1 MLKDLMRPSDTP
13 AENTTSAT
21 IPKNGSLA
29 IIGAGIT
36 GLSAAYYLLQ
46 QRPDV
51 KITIFEA
58 ADQAGGILQT
68 VKRDGFLVELGP
80 DMFTTREPEAIE
92 LCHELN
98 IEDQLISTNTEHRG
112 AYILSRNRLCKI
124 PLGWT
129 MMTPTRLGS
138 VLTTRLLSWKGKLRV
153 LAELFIRCQRTQQ
166 DESLASFTRRRLGQ
180 EAFERI
186 IQPLISGIYT
196 ADPEKL
202 SMQATLEP
210 FLKMEREGKGLI
222 RGGYKLRRQPS
233 GDPSSSGA
241 RYGMFV
247 APEEGMQSLVQALTA
262 ALPADCLRLGCRV
275 NELSSPTDGWSVGLE
290 GEQQPHPF
298 DAVLMSTSSQ
308 ATSPLLTN
316 EFPELSELV
325 GQIPLAGAA
334 VVTLGYRRCDIDHPL
349 DAFGVIVPQIEN
361 RPLIAI
367 SISSQKFAGRAP
379 EECVL
384 FRVFSGGAC
393 QQEVMQWDDQQIIE
407 STKRQ
412 LQELLQVQGEPLFSQ
427 LKRWEASMPQY
438 HVGHVDLVDQIE
450 QQVAAIPGLELA
462 GNAYRGIGIPLC
474 IRSAKAAIQRLIA

>member
-1 MLKDLMRPSDTP
+1 MQKNPMHSTDTAAKIKTAAP
-13 AENTTSAT
+13 
-21 IPKNGSLA
+21 IPENGSLA

-36 GLSAAYYLLQ
+36 GLSSAYYLLQ

-58 ADQAGGILQT
+58 SRQAGGILQT
-68 VKRDGFLVELGP
+68 EQRDGFLVERGP
-80 DMFTTREPEAIE
+80 DMFTTREPEAID
-92 LCHELN
+92 LCQELN

-112 AYILSRNRLCKI
+112 AYIFSRDQLCKI
-124 PLGWT
+124 PVGWT
-129 MMTPTRLGS
+129 MLTPTRLGS
-138 VLTTRLLSWKGKLRV
+138 ILTTRLLSWKGKLRV
-153 LAELFIRCQRTQQ
+153 IAELFIRCQRTQQ

-202 SMQATLEP
+202 SMQATLKP
-210 FLKMEREGKGLI
+210 FLNMEREGKGLI
-222 RGGYKLRRQPS
+222 RGGYKQRRLS
-233 GDPSSSGA
+233 GDPTSSGA

-247 APEEGMQSLVQALTA
+247 APEQGMQSLVQALTA
-262 ALPADCLRLGCRV
+262 ALPTDCLRLGCRV
-275 NELSSPTDGWSVGLE
+275 HEVSSRTEGWSVNLE
-290 GEQQPHPF
+290 DQQQPGHF
-298 DAVLMSTSSQ
+298 DAVLISTSSQ
-308 ATSPLLTN
+308 ITSHLLAK
-316 EFPELSELV
+316 ESPELSNLV

-379 EECVL
+379 EDCVL

-393 QQEVMQWDDQQIIE
+393 QEEVMQWDDQQIIA
-407 STKRQ
+407 STKQQ
-412 LQELLQVQGEPLFSQ
+412 LQELLQVKGEPLFSQ
-427 LKRWEASMPQY
+427 LKRWDATMPQY

-474 IRSAKAAIQRLIA
+474 IRSAKSAVQRLIA